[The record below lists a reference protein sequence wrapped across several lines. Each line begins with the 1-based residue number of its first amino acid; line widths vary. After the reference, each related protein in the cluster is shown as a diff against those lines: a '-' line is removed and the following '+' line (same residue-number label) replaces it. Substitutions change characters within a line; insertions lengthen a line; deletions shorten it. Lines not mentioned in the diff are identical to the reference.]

1 MPITLTF
8 ADPLNVSLQ
17 VGDNA
22 YFLDTSNYTLADS
35 TVIPYGAN
43 TNMVDI
49 GNITTVNHANNSI
62 TTDIAATATR
72 PTQNVDFIFFSKDAK
87 GNMSSLLGYYAAV
100 KFVNT
105 SNEAAEIF
113 AVNSEIV
120 ESSK

>member
-62 TTDIAATATR
+62 TTNFTAA
-72 PTQNVDFIFFSKDAK
+72 
-87 GNMSSLLGYYAAV
+87 
-100 KFVNT
+100 
-105 SNEAAEIF
+105 
-113 AVNSEIV
+113 
-120 ESSK
+120 